1 MKQKHIQQPTH
12 ALVVSSLTPVSF
24 DVDTVYGTSNFHTT
38 LLNDGKVA
46 LLSDGVAPSGSGYAV
61 YLTVVDPIT
70 QTVVNRFNYPEA
82 NVVPAGHTFA
92 YNYPRD
98 VVQLKDG
105 GIVITGVAINSTTGK
120 YGVYAT
126 IVNTDGTVKVPP
138 FMVDEAAVIFQ
149 SESISLLALDN
160 GGFQVAYQDNVPTN
174 TSVSNLKTSTFDVS
188 GNLVQTGTTA
198 GATDTFTGGDKGDTF
213 TANGGAD
220 IILAGGGNDTVVING
235 DNITKLS
242 QSNTMLLD
250 GGSGINTLK
259 ISDSGSTLDLT
270 DATIAA
276 KVQGFNTIDLT
287 GTGNNTLKLDPAAV
301 ARIATTDDNT
311 GTPGNEDALM
321 VVNGNTGD
329 ALQLA
334 GTWTAATASQT
345 GAALSAIYGSG
356 YGFVAGTTLGGGT
369 RVALDGV
376 SVLHVPPTVAPV
388 VLDLDRDGQIEYTQQ
403 LMDVNL
409 DGQLDQS
416 AWASS
421 EDGVLVWDKFGTGEV
436 KDLNQFAFTAFGGET
451 DLQGL
456 AAGFDSNADGVFDA
470 KDAKF
475 AEFGVWQDADGDGT
489 ADVGELRSLADVGI
503 ASIDLQ
509 SDGVA
514 RTPADGVTEA
524 GRTEV
529 MMTDGSSVLAAD
541 AAFSFQTLAV
551 LDLTGVL
558 KDGVADMADGKAELL
573 KINLTDLL
581 QLPTTAD
588 GQHVLQVNGD
598 EVDAVELE
606 GLLDGQ
612 PGTWS
617 STGAVTQNG
626 HTYNVYQHSADP
638 SLQVLID
645 QHIAT
650 SNVHSS

>member
-1 MKQKHIQQPTH
+1 M
-12 ALVVSSLTPVSF
+12 
-24 DVDTVYGTSNFHTT
+24 
-38 LLNDGKVA
+38 
-46 LLSDGVAPSGSGYAV
+46 
-61 YLTVVDPIT
+61 
-70 QTVVNRFNYPEA
+70 
-82 NVVPAGHTFA
+82 
-92 YNYPRD
+92 
-98 VVQLKDG
+98 
-105 GIVITGVAINSTTGK
+105 
-120 YGVYAT
+120 
-126 IVNTDGTVKVPP
+126 
-138 FMVDEAAVIFQ
+138 
-149 SESISLLALDN
+149 
-160 GGFQVAYQDNVPTN
+160 
-174 TSVSNLKTSTFDVS
+174 
-188 GNLVQTGTTA
+188 
-198 GATDTFTGGDKGDTF
+198 
-213 TANGGAD
+213 
-220 IILAGGGNDTVVING
+220 
-235 DNITKLS
+235 
-242 QSNTMLLD
+242 
-250 GGSGINTLK
+250 
-259 ISDSGSTLDLT
+259 
-270 DATIAA
+270 
-276 KVQGFNTIDLT
+276 
-287 GTGNNTLKLDPAAV
+287 
-301 ARIATTDDNT
+301 TDDNT
-311 GTPGNEDALM
+311 PSLNIGNVSEGTTPTLYVDGQEVPATYDPTTGTLTPTSPLSEGPHQLAYTLTDAAGNESPLSNALP
-321 VVNGNTGD
+321 VTVDTNAPAKPAAPTSYGDNVGDVQSADTVLVSDGTAVKAVTLTATDVSNKFVTVTYNKPAHGQTLSVSAQIADSSGNT
-329 ALQLA
+329 
-334 GTWTAATASQT
+334 TATATDVAVIDESVATPFNGSFGNSTTIGVVPSGMTITQWSPDVMLPT
-345 GAALSAIYGSG
+345 ENILPTNTTASPDGGAFYTAVDQGTSSEEMAQFVLSGL
-356 YGFVAGTTLGGGT
+356 VAGEKYNMSFYQAVVGHVTAVGSSTLKWYDSGSWLFQVKNADNTWSDLGASDVMPGIGASNTISSTNWYQDAIAITATGTSMTIRLVPQWEGTLGGGT

-436 KDLNQFAFTAFGGET
+436 KDLSQYAFTAFGGET

-475 AEFGVWQDADGDGT
+475 AEFGVCQDADGDGT